1 MSGKAHN
8 TDDELMAAFIVGDAA
23 AMETLYLRYRQ
34 SVYSWL
40 LRMVGDAAEAEDIY
54 QDVWL
59 KVIRCASDYRSG
71 NFRAW
76 LWQIVRN
83 KTTDRMRKKSPS
95 LVLDAPV
102 CAASEGEQT
111 VVDQLSDDDAAADAL
126 MQIEESERK
135 SAVCDAIDALPAAQR
150 EVVLLRITGELSFKE
165 IADML
170 AAPIGT
176 VLARMHNAVKSL
188 KAALAEKGVLK

>member
-1 MSGKAHN
+1 MSGTAHN
-8 TDDELMAAFIVGDAA
+8 TDDELMASFIVGEAA
-23 AMETLYLRYRQ
+23 AMEVLYLRYRQ
-34 SVYSWL
+34 SIYSWL
-40 LRMVGDAAEAEDIY
+40 LRMTGNAAEAEDIY

-59 KVIRCASDYRSG
+59 KVIRSASDYRSG
-71 NFRAW
+71 NFKAW

-102 CAASEGEQT
+102 CADDEGEHT
-111 VVDQLSDDDAAADAL
+111 VVDQLTDDAAADAL
-126 MQIEESERK
+126 MQIEEMERRRM
-135 SAVCDAIDALPAAQR
+135 ACDAIDMLPTAQK
-150 EVVLLRITGELSFKE
+150 EVVLLRINGELSFKE

-170 AAPIGT
+170 ATPIGT

>member
-8 TDDELMAAFIVGDAA
+8 TDDELIAAFIVGDAA
-23 AMETLYLRYRQ
+23 AMETLYLRDRQ
-34 SVYSWL
+34 GVYSWL
-40 LRMVGDAAEAEDIY
+40 LRMTGDAAESEDLY

-59 KVIRCASDYRSG
+59 KVIRSASNYRSG

-102 CAASEGEQT
+102 CADGEGEHT
-111 VVDQLSDDDAAADAL
+111 VVEQLRDDAAADAL

>member
-1 MSGKAHN
+1 MSGTAHN
-8 TDDELMAAFIVGDAA
+8 TDDELMAAFIVGEAA
-23 AMETLYLRYRQ
+23 AMEALYLRYRQ
-34 SVYSWL
+34 SIYSWL
-40 LRMVGDAAEAEDIY
+40 LRMTGNAAEAEDIY

-59 KVIRCASDYRSG
+59 KVIRSASDYRSG
-71 NFRAW
+71 NFKAW

-102 CAASEGEQT
+102 CADDEGEHT
-111 VVDQLSDDDAAADAL
+111 VVDQLTDDAAADAL
-126 MQIEESERK
+126 MQIEEMERRRM
-135 SAVCDAIDALPAAQR
+135 ACEAIDMLPTAQK
-150 EVVLLRITGELSFKE
+150 EVVLLRINGELSFKE

-170 AAPIGT
+170 ATPIGT

>member
-1 MSGKAHN
+1 
-8 TDDELMAAFIVGDAA
+8 MAAFIVGDAA

-40 LRMVGDAAEAEDIY
+40 LRMTGDAAEAEDIY

-59 KVIRCASDYRSG
+59 KVIRSASNYRSG

-102 CAASEGEQT
+102 CADGEGEHT
-111 VVDQLSDDDAAADAL
+111 VVEQLRDDAAADAL
-126 MQIEESERK
+126 MQIEERERK
-135 SAVCDAIDALPAAQR
+135 SAVCDAIDALPMAQR
-150 EVVLLRITGELSFKE
+150 EIVLLRINGELSFKE

-188 KAALAEKGVLK
+188 KAALEEKGVLK

>member
-8 TDDELMAAFIVGDAA
+8 TDDELMAAFIVGEAA
-23 AMETLYLRYRQ
+23 AMEALYLRYRQ
-34 SVYSWL
+34 SIYSWL
-40 LRMVGDAAEAEDIY
+40 LRMTGVAAEAEDIY

-59 KVIRCASDYRSG
+59 MVIRSSSDYRSG

-83 KTTDRMRKKSPS
+83 NMTDRMRKKSPS

-102 CAASEGEQT
+102 CADGEGENT
-111 VVDQLSDDDAAADAL
+111 VVDLLSDDAAANAL
-126 MQIEESERK
+126 MQIEECERRRM
-135 SAVCDAIDALPAAQR
+135 ACDAIDALPTAQR
-150 EVVLLRITGELSFKE
+150 EIVLLRINGGLSFKE

-170 AAPIGT
+170 ASPIGT
-176 VLARMHNAVKSL
+176 VLARMHNAVENL
-188 KAALAEKGVLK
+188 KAALAEKGGLK

>member
-23 AMETLYLRYRQ
+23 AMEALYLRYRQ
-34 SVYSWL
+34 SIYSLL
-40 LRMVGDAAEAEDIY
+40 LRMTGNAAEAEDIY

-59 KVIRCASDYRSG
+59 KVIRSASNYRSG
-71 NFRAW
+71 NFKAW

-95 LVLDAPV
+95 LVLDTPV
-102 CAASEGEQT
+102 CADGEGELT
-111 VVDQLSDDDAAADAL
+111 VIDQLSDDAAANAL
-126 MQIEESERK
+126 MHIEESERK
-135 SAVCDAIDALPAAQR
+135 SAVCDAIDALPMAQR
-150 EVVLLRITGELSFKE
+150 EIVLLRINGDLSFKE

-176 VLARMHNAVKSL
+176 VLARMHNAVKNL
-188 KAALAEKGVLK
+188 KAALAKKGVLK